1 MKFNFSQLMGSTL
14 ALGVLARAAPLDGL
28 NLVASPNSVKQLG
41 KKEAGASSNPAKQ
54 LLKRT
59 VGGIYITT
67 DVNWQGQ
74 TGYKVQPLNTCI
86 SLTAPWL
93 YTISSFGPDRGT
105 ACVLYS
111 TTHCDSNSAK
121 KAIIFYPGSANLG
134 DQNFN
139 DQTGSWKCYEV
150 TEDEQCFR
158 DYLPPNHTEVA
169 LEYRIQNVQ
178 PTTHIRHATALGI
191 QAAATPEATDFPRF
205 TEVGRQALI
214 NDGWMIVS
222 GIGKSYYTDD
232 SKLNKRA
239 PGAVNIV

>member
-28 NLVASPNSVKQLG
+28 NLVASSNSVKQLG
-41 KKEAGASSNPAKQ
+41 KKEVGASSNPAKQ

-150 TEDEQCFR
+150 TEDGHTL
-158 DYLPPNHTEVA
+158 DTEVA
-169 LEYRIQNVQ
+169 LEYQIQNVQ
-178 PTTHIRHATALGI
+178 PTTHIRHATAPGI
-191 QAAATPEATDFPRF
+191 QAAATPGATDFPRF

-232 SKLNKRA
+232 NKLDKGA

>member
-1 MKFNFSQLMGSTL
+1 MKFNSSKLMGSAL

-28 NLVASPNSVKQLG
+28 NLVASSNPVKQLG
-41 KKEAGASSNPAKQ
+41 KKEVGASSNSAKQ

-67 DVNWQGQ
+67 DINWQGQ

-111 TTHCDSNSAK
+111 TTHCGSNSAS

-139 DQTGSWKCYEV
+139 DRTGSWKCYEV
-150 TEDEQCFR
+150 TEDGQCFR
-158 DYLPPNHTEVA
+158 DYLPPD
-169 LEYRIQNVQ
+169 R
-178 PTTHIRHATALGI
+178 
-191 QAAATPEATDFPRF
+191 DFNCRKCCNGCNRSGSDCCPR
-205 TEVGRQALI
+205 GSQC
-214 NDGWMIVS
+214 
-222 GIGKSYYTDD
+222 
-232 SKLNKRA
+232 
-239 PGAVNIV
+239 